1 MGHHSFTEV
10 DHLWTFERRAEMPD
24 AVEIAEIA
32 EVHEIAE
39 SGESRESGA
48 QTAAPPTI
56 HISTACASIAQCVS
70 GVL

>member
-10 DHLWTFERRAEMPD
+10 DHLWTFERRAEAPD
-24 AVEIAEIA
+24 TAEIA

-70 GVL
+70 GGL